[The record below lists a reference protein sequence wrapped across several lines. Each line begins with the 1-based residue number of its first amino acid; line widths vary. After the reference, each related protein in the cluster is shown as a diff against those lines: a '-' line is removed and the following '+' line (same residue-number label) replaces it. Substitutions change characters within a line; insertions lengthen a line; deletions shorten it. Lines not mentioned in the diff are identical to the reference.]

1 MSIRHIVSSFTEEL
15 EHLAADILRMG
26 GIAETMINDACRAV
40 VTSDQA
46 LAEEAAARDDRLD
59 ALEVELER
67 RIIRLLALRQ
77 PLAGDLRVVVAGL
90 KVSSDLERIGDLS
103 KNIAKRT
110 SGLEAANIG
119 SALRGVEAMGQSVAA
134 QLHSVLNAYSEDDA
148 GLALRVW
155 TNDEEIDQ
163 HYNALFR
170 EVLLDMREHPD
181 RITAGAHLM
190 FIAKNL
196 ERIGDH
202 CTNIAEVVHY
212 QVTGDHL
219 SSKARPRAPL
229 LDS

>member
-1 MSIRHIVSSFTEEL
+1 MRHIVSSFSQEL

-26 GIAETMINDACRAV
+26 GIAESMITDACRAV
-40 VTSDQA
+40 VSADTA
-46 LAEEAAARDDRLD
+46 LADAAAERDDMLD
-59 ALEVELER
+59 SLEAELER
-67 RIIRLLALRQ
+67 RIVRLLALRQ
-77 PLAGDLRVVVAGL
+77 PLAADLRVVVAAL
-90 KVSSDLERIGDLS
+90 KVSTDLERIGDLS

-110 SGLEAANIG
+110 PALDNRELGK
-119 SALRGVEAMGQSVAA
+119 ALRGVEAMGRSVTT
-134 QLHSVLNAYSEDDA
+134 QLHSVLNAYREGDA

-170 EVLLDMREHPD
+170 EVLLDMREHAD
-181 RITAGAHLM
+181 RITSGAHLM

-212 QVTGDHL
+212 QVTGDYL
-219 SSKARPRAPL
+219 SSNARPRAPL
-229 LDS
+229 LES

>member
-1 MSIRHIVSSFTEEL
+1 MRHIVSSFSEEL

-26 GIAETMINDACRAV
+26 GIAETMIGDSCRAV
-40 VTSDQA
+40 VTADDP
-46 LAEEAAARDDRLD
+46 LAAETVARDVELD
-59 ALEVELER
+59 TLEAELER
-67 RIIRLLALRQ
+67 RIVRLLALRQ
-77 PLAGDLRVVVAGL
+77 PLAADLRIVVAGL

-103 KNIAKRT
+103 KNIARRAPVIDQ
-110 SGLEAANIG
+110 SELGQ
-119 SALRGVEAMGQSVAA
+119 ALKGVDVMGRSVAR
-134 QLHSVLNAYSEDDA
+134 QLNSVLNAYREGDA

-170 EVLLDMREHPD
+170 EVLLDMRTHAD
-181 RITAGAHLM
+181 RVTSGAHLM

-212 QVTGDHL
+212 QVTGDYL
-219 SSKARPRAPL
+219 SSNARPRAPL
-229 LDS
+229 L

>member
-1 MSIRHIVSSFTEEL
+1 MRHIVSSFSEEL

-26 GIAETMINDACRAV
+26 GIAETMISDGCRAL
-40 VTSDQA
+40 VTADDA
-46 LAEEAAARDDRLD
+46 LALQTAERDDELD
-59 ALEVELER
+59 SLEAELER
-67 RIIRLLALRQ
+67 RIVRLLALRQ
-77 PLAGDLRVVVAGL
+77 PLAADLRVVVAAL

-110 SGLEAANIG
+110 PVLDQRELGP
-119 SALRGVEAMGQSVAA
+119 ALKGVEVMGRSVAR
-134 QLHSVLNAYSEDDA
+134 QLSSVLNAYREGDA
-148 GLALRVW
+148 GQALRVW

-170 EVLLDMREHPD
+170 EVLLDMREHAD
-181 RITAGAHLM
+181 RVTPGAHLM
-190 FIAKNL
+190 FVAKNL

-212 QVTGDHL
+212 QVTGDYL

-229 LDS
+229 LEP